1 MITRRFQTIYL
12 FAILGFFLGSQVNA
26 FAQTAYFNEWLSSQN
41 QYVKLLVPSDGLYR
55 VTASDL
61 LGGGLHTNSPI
72 TSANLQV
79 FYRGVEIPIYVK
91 DSISGGF
98 EYLEFYGYKN
108 DGAID
113 SLLYRSSDPPFEN
126 KPALQPNLFSS
137 FFTDTSAYFVTW
149 DAEGSQRL
157 QPLATQNF
165 QTFSPEPW
173 YRYRVLQEYDE
184 SFFVG
189 GGDANDYWHVLN
201 PDWVIGEGNIGG
213 TFRTGDLPNVMARF
227 LKTPGF
233 VNSGNPVHVAARVV
247 GANNT
252 AQHILAI
259 DLAFVERYRDTTA
272 NINVHSVE
280 FDAPISLDSMTL
292 LRFHAYGQSVPL
304 DNQRACWATIDYDR
318 NLDLKGD
325 AATTLRQWQKND
337 TAYFRFFNAD
347 VNSEAWLVDLTLKQR
362 VAATVLGDTLH
373 FLVPGS
379 PLRRDLYL
387 VTDRGLQTAAI
398 EPELVLPLIS
408 TDTVGGDFVI
418 ITHRKFKNSAEAY
431 ANYRDTC
438 TTNPFLQP
446 KIVYIDQ
453 IFDEFGFGSVT
464 PWAIKNF
471 CRFAMEQWQIKPKH
485 FLIWGKGRNTGKKDN
500 RENYIPVFGTPAN
513 DLEYVT
519 NFSRDV
525 VDLVPKAG
533 LGRVSIKEDG
543 QGFDYLNKIN
553 EYEHLL
559 PEPWTKNALFM
570 GGGAT
575 ATQQNAINFYLTDS
589 VDGFK
594 PFWENAPLN
603 GRVWSYQK
611 RNNGFEFND
620 GMTTEER
627 INAGVSLLQFYGH
640 SAVSVFE
647 LDILEPNLYKNEGK
661 YPLMVAFGCSGGNYY
676 LEGASYG
683 ERFILQPGKG
693 GIGFLGNT
701 TSGVLSLLGQYGQAL
716 YAVALRDSFGSSIG
730 TILTET
736 IRRFGN
742 KVSMQTNIHGANHCK
757 QLNLQGDPAVALNLP
772 RKCDLR
778 IGSEDIYFP
787 DGFPV
792 ALDQSFKM
800 NIVLHNDG
808 RSFEDSFS
816 VYIQQQLPNGGLVVF
831 SDTVRHGAFAFVD
844 TLELTIPNISG
855 YASAG
860 YNKFLVHVD
869 PLDSLDELVEQSNN
883 TAEVEQLF
891 VGSIAKPLEPSEF
904 AIVPHATVALVAS
917 TLQMVA
923 SGPLRYSFEID
934 TVYTFDSPFKK
945 ASPAIMGNSAMGEW
959 PIPFAMTPGQVYYWR
974 SRLTDSYPEQWTS
987 SSMKYEP
994 NKSGWS
1000 QGKAPQWFE
1009 DATEGIQIDEISQAW
1024 EFERWTTELHAYIL
1038 SYGFPGKAV
1047 YFMGNYAS
1055 TNDAPSGVLFT
1066 PIDQKT
1072 LIPKILDTPLQGDWR
1087 FLSAPPSP
1095 NQNTLT
1101 DLPLAIA
1108 STEPGDYF
1116 LLVTSGNP
1124 AMQNWQDQVLQA
1136 LEMVGGSYAILRP
1149 MQDGDRLIF
1158 LGQKGAAPGTA
1169 TMITRPNLE
1178 VDGFPPMHDLT
1189 KNMSAIRSSGQIL
1202 SSTIGPAS
1210 SWQNLTLDWSTL
1222 DPFVGDSLSV
1232 SVYGIRRDGSEALL
1246 IPHLTDTAISLGGIN
1261 ADSFPTLRLQGM
1273 ARDMIHF
1280 TAPQLNEW
1288 EVFFDPVADLAVDAN
1303 RGVMVPDTVEE
1314 GQIIPVSFFV
1324 RNLTSQTMDSVRV
1337 KYTLQA
1343 SNRSL
1348 IEVGTK
1354 RYSGFEAREIRRM
1367 EYAIP
1372 TSGIGLEAGRYTLI
1386 IEVNPESEVPE
1397 NQHFNNFYYEPLWV
1411 RTDGLGPIVDV
1422 TIDGKHLMAGDIVSP
1437 EPTIVIQI
1445 NDENA
1450 YLPVA
1455 VSDSTY
1461 RIWFGVERSFRSNPM
1476 VTIENNDSIEVVPV
1490 RMPENKSRLIF
1501 KPGRLADGEY
1511 TLAVQGFDAKG
1522 NEAARKPY
1530 VIQMNVINQKAISEV
1545 LPYPNPFSSACHF
1558 VYTLTGDEKPSR
1570 FDVEIYTITGK
1581 LVKVVD
1587 LLAMGE
1593 VHFGYNVTQ
1602 YAWDGH
1608 DEFGDQL
1615 ANGVYLYRVRT
1626 KFENQ
1631 ASVELRDEGISGY
1644 FKNGFGKMYLMR

>member
-1 MITRRFQTIYL
+1 MIIKRFQTLYL
-12 FAILGFFLGSQVNA
+12 LAVIAFICGSSRELC
-26 FAQTAYFNEWLSSQN
+26 AQQPYFNEWLTPGSE
-41 QYVKLLVPSDGLYR
+41 YIRLLVPKDGLYR
-55 VTASDL
+55 VRASDL
-61 LGGGLHTNSPI
+61 QAAGFQNVAAIIP
-72 TSANLQV
+72 ANLQV
-79 FYRGVEIPIYVK
+79 FYRGVEIPIFVK
-91 DSISGGF
+91 DSNSGAF
-98 EYLEFYGYKN
+98 EFLEFYGRRN
-108 DGAID
+108 DGALD
-113 SLLYRSSDPPFEN
+113 SLLYRSSDPPFAN
-126 KPALQPNLFSS
+126 NPDLQPNRFTS
-137 FFTDTSAYFVTW
+137 FFTDTSAYFLTW
-149 DAEGSQRL
+149 NNLGTRRL
-157 QPLATQNF
+157 QDISPQNF
-165 QTFSPEPW
+165 DDHVPEPW
-173 YRYRVLQEYDE
+173 YRYLVLQEYQE

-189 GGDANDYWHVLN
+189 GGGADDYWNVLN
-201 PDWVIGEGNIGG
+201 PDWVTGEGVIGG
-213 TFRTGDLPNVMARF
+213 AFRTGDSPDVMSRR

-233 VNSGNPVHVAARVV
+233 ANSGNPVHVEGRVV

-252 AQHILAI
+252 AQHITAMDF
-259 DLAFVERYRDTTA
+259 DLFEVFRDTTA
-272 NINVHSVE
+272 NINVHTFE
-280 FDAPISLDSMTL
+280 FDLQISLGPETPI
-292 LRFHAYGQSVPL
+292 RFRAYGQTTPQ
-304 DNQRACWATIDYDR
+304 DNQRACWATLDYDR
-318 NLDLKGD
+318 NFNLNGD
-325 AATTLRQWQKND
+325 SATIVREWMETD
-337 TAYFRFFNAD
+337 TAYFRFLNAE
-347 VNSEAWLVDLTLKQR
+347 VNSEAWLIDESNGLR
-362 VAATVLGDTLH
+362 IAANVQGDTLH
-373 FLVPGS
+373 FLVPGAATM
-379 PLRRDLYL
+379 RELYL
-387 VTDRGLQTAAI
+387 VTDVGLQSAEI
-398 EPELVLPLIS
+398 DPEGVEPLIS

-418 ITHRKFKNSAEAY
+418 ITHRKFQNSAEAY

-438 TTNPFLQP
+438 TTNPFLQS

-453 IFDEFGFGSVT
+453 ILDEFGYGSVT

-471 CRFAMEQWQIKPKH
+471 CRYAMEQWTIKPKH
-485 FLIWGKGRNTGKKDN
+485 FLIWGKGRNMGKLDN

-533 LGRVSIKEDG
+533 LGRVSLRED
-543 QGFDYLNKIN
+543 QHGFDYLAKVN

-570 GGGAT
+570 GGGADQG
-575 ATQQNAINFYLTDS
+575 QQSAISFYLNDS
-589 VDGFK
+589 VDGYR

-603 GRVWSYQK
+603 GKVWSFQK
-611 RNNGFEFND
+611 RNNSFEFTN

-627 INAGVSLLQFYGH
+627 INAGASLLQFYGH
-640 SAVSVFE
+640 SSVSVFE
-647 LDILEPNLYKNEGK
+647 LDILEPNLYKNDGK
-661 YPLMVAFGCSGGNYY
+661 YPFMAAFGCSGGNYY
-676 LEGASYG
+676 NEGASYG

-701 TSGVLSLLGQYGQAL
+701 TSGLLTLLGQYGQAF
-716 YAVALRDSFGSSIG
+716 YPVALRDSFGKSMG
-730 TILTET
+730 VILTET
-736 IRRFGN
+736 IRRFSQAVFSDN
-742 KVSMQTNIHGANHCK
+742 SVHGANHCK
-757 QLNLQGDPAVALNLP
+757 QMNLQGDPAIALNLP
-772 RKCDLR
+772 RKCDIR
-778 IGSEDIYFP
+778 IGAEDIYFP
-787 DGFPV
+787 DGFPA
-792 ALDQSFKM
+792 ALDQSFRL
-800 NIVLHNDG
+800 NVILHNDG
-808 RSFEDSFS
+808 RSFADSFS
-816 VYIQQQLPNGGLVVF
+816 VVITQQLPNSGPIVH
-831 SDTVRHGAFAFVD
+831 SDTLQHPHFGSLD
-844 TLELTIPNISG
+844 TLELIIPNLSG
-855 YASAG
+855 FAAAG
-860 YNKFLVHVD
+860 YNKFTVQVD
-869 PLDSLDELVEQSNN
+869 PLDSLDELVEQTNN
-883 TAEVEQLF
+883 YAEVEQLF
-891 VGSIAKPLEPSEF
+891 IGNIAKPLEPTGF
-904 AIVPHATVALVAS
+904 AIVPHATVALIAS
-917 TLQMVA
+917 TYQMVA
-923 SGPLRYSFEID
+923 TGPIRYSFEID
-934 TVYTFDSPFKK
+934 TVHTFDSPFKRS
-945 ASPAIMGNSAMGEW
+945 SPVVLGNSSMAEW
-959 PIPFAMTPGQVYYWR
+959 PIPFAMSPGQVYYWR
-974 SRLTDSYPEQWTS
+974 SRLTDTYPEQWTV
-987 SSMKYEP
+987 SSMKYVP
-994 NKSGWS
+994 DKSGWS
-1000 QGKAPQWFE
+1000 QGKEPQMMGN
-1009 DATEGIQIDEISQAW
+1009 ATQGIQLGEISRDW
-1024 EFERWTTELHAYIL
+1024 EFDRWTTELHAYIL

-1055 TNDAPSGVLFT
+1055 SDDAPNGVLFT
-1066 PIDQKT
+1066 PIDSKT
-1072 LIPKILDTPLQGDWR
+1072 LIPRILDTSKGDWR
-1087 FLSAPPSP
+1087 FLSAPNPSNP
-1095 NQNTLT
+1095 NSLN
-1101 DLPLAIA
+1101 DLPVTIA
-1108 STEPGDYF
+1108 SLVPGDYF

-1124 AMQNWQDQVLQA
+1124 SVPNWPDEVLHS
-1136 LEMVGGSYAILRP
+1136 LEMVGGSFSVLRP
-1149 MQDGDRLIF
+1149 MVNGDRLIF
-1158 LGQKGAAPGTA
+1158 FGQKGGAPGSA
-1169 TMITRPNLE
+1169 IMITKPNLE
-1178 VDGFPPMHDLT
+1178 SEGLPPLHDLR
-1189 KNMSAIRSSGQIL
+1189 KDLSGIRSVGEIQST
-1202 SSTIGPAS
+1202 TIGPAN
-1210 SWQNLTLDWSTL
+1210 SWAEFTFDWASI
-1222 DPFVGDSLSV
+1222 DPFVGDSLDV

-1246 IPHLTDTAISLGGIN
+1246 FANETVTAISIAGVN
-1261 ADSFPTLRLQGM
+1261 ADSFPTLRLEAKVQ
-1273 ARDMIHF
+1273 DHVHY
-1280 TAPQLNEW
+1280 TPPQLDQW
-1288 EVFFDPVADLAVDAN
+1288 EVYFDPVADLAIDAN
-1303 RGVMVPDTVEE
+1303 RGVFVPDTVDE

-1343 SNRSL
+1343 ANRSL

-1411 RTDGLGPIVDV
+1411 RTDGLGPMVDV
-1422 TIDGKHLMAGDIVSP
+1422 TIDGKHLMGGDIVSP

-1511 TLAVQGFDAKG
+1511 TLAVQGYDAKG

-1530 VIQMNVINQKAISEV
+1530 VIQMNVVNQKAISEV

-1626 KFENQ
+1626 KFDNQ